1 MQNKKSVENKNKKIM
16 ENSGPSSFVEKNFGL
31 CWQVNASWR
40 QTTMQS
46 PTKTLEKEITNKMAV
61 GQS

>member
-1 MQNKKSVENKNKKIM
+1 M
-16 ENSGPSSFVEKNFGL
+16 ENSGPSSFVEKNCGL
-31 CWQVNASWR
+31 YRQVNASWR